1 MAGNDQHMC
10 NINQYYTVYMYTYTF
25 RFTYS
30 YILFEIYLYYTRI
43 TRYSTIGYYGFEDGL
58 GISWH
63 FISFS
68 GNP

>member
-1 MAGNDQHMC
+1 
-10 NINQYYTVYMYTYTF
+10 MYTYTF

-43 TRYSTIGYYGFEDGL
+43 TRYSTIGYYGFEDAL

-63 FISFS
+63 FIPSV
-68 GNP
+68 GALK